1 MRFSVNGHE
10 AVVRLLLEHNADANA
25 GNHVG
30 DDMCIRRG
38 ILMSGYR

>member
-1 MRFSVNGHE
+1 MRSSVNGHE
-10 AVVRLLLEHNADANA
+10 VVVRLLIEHNADSNA
-25 GNHVG
+25 VNHVG